1 MIVQVLWESTCSRK
15 LAKIIRKEDLGL
27 DFFFDPAIPGC
38 KSTYIISGWCFGT
51 CFQFF
56 PSIGNVIIPTDF
68 HIFPR
73 GGSKPPTS
81 RSFSTGA
88 SLSSLFLYVK
98 PRAMFPPISWHP
110 MAFRMFHC
118 HAMFYQRCFT
128 YAAGWCP
135 SSESRSLLVQISP
148 MSLWF
153 MGDISIVNRIIT
165 HL

>member
-1 MIVQVLWESTCSRK
+1 MFTKTCENHKKR
-15 LAKIIRKEDLGL
+15 GPWPG
-27 DFFFDPAIPGC
+27 FFFDPAIPGC

-98 PRAMFPPISWHP
+98 PRATFPPNQLASHGIQDVP
-110 MAFRMFHC
+110 LPC
-118 HAMFYQRCFT
+118 HVLPKMFYLFELGGAPVRNRVLC
-128 YAAGWCP
+128 WCVYK
-135 SSESRSLLVQISP
+135 SNVT
-148 MSLWF
+148 MVY
-153 MGDISIVNRIIT
+153 G
-165 HL
+165 